1 MLLKWPFAAAS
12 KDICSCDTIKLRGT
26 PCVSTTKAL
35 QQWRAGRDQNSGTVK
50 TPRHVI
56 RAIRSIL
63 SDSYIANMGLIYQVH
78 FPSGKSYIGQTT
90 QSLDVRVSQHKRCR
104 QDTLV
109 RRAFKKYSTYKAEV
123 LIEVNDELLDHYETQ
138 FINTFR
144 TLTPFG
150 YNLSTGGGSGRKHS
164 EVSKMKMSQSHL
176 GVQLSD
182 LHKQRLSES
191 HFGRT
196 CSETTRKKISESNR
210 GKTRSED
217 FREQMSKLN
226 RKHGLELP
234 RYVYKSKNGYRVRN
248 GKKDVYFTDPR
259 LTDEEKLTQ
268 ALQYRKSFEKVSN
281 D

>member
-1 MLLKWPFAAAS
+1 
-12 KDICSCDTIKLRGT
+12 
-26 PCVSTTKAL
+26 
-35 QQWRAGRDQNSGTVK
+35 
-50 TPRHVI
+50 
-56 RAIRSIL
+56 
-63 SDSYIANMGLIYQVH
+63 
-78 FPSGKSYIGQTT
+78 
-90 QSLDVRVSQHKRCR
+90 
-104 QDTLV
+104 
-109 RRAFKKYSTYKAEV
+109 
-123 LIEVNDELLDHYETQ
+123 
-138 FINTFR
+138 
-144 TLTPFG
+144 
-150 YNLSTGGGSGRKHS
+150 
-164 EVSKMKMSQSHL
+164 MKMSQSHL